1 MDTQKMRAAIIG
13 IEAYIPPYILTN
25 DELSN
30 MVDTTDEWIMTR
42 VGIHTR
48 HILKEPNEGM
58 SYMAERAVKGLLEK
72 TNTDPSEIDAI
83 ICSTVTAI

>member
-30 MVDTTDEWIMTR
+30 MVDTTD
-42 VGIHTR
+42 
-48 HILKEPNEGM
+48 
-58 SYMAERAVKGLLEK
+58 
-72 TNTDPSEIDAI
+72 
-83 ICSTVTAI
+83 

>member
-30 MVDTTDEWIMTR
+30 MVDTTDEWIMPR

-58 SYMAERAVKGLLEK
+58 SYMA
-72 TNTDPSEIDAI
+72 
-83 ICSTVTAI
+83 

>member
-1 MDTQKMRAAIIG
+1 MEKQKIRAAITG

-42 VGIHTR
+42 VLR
-48 HILKEPNEGM
+48 DRK
-58 SYMAERAVKGLLEK
+58 SV
-72 TNTDPSEIDAI
+72 
-83 ICSTVTAI
+83 V